1 MIRRQI
7 ALELGAVVPIIR
19 LRDNIQLN
27 PNQYVIKIKGIQV
40 SEGEILFDHYMAMNP
55 GYVEEEITGIPTFEP
70 SFHLP
75 AIWITESQRER
86 AESLGYTVV
95 DPPSIIATHLTEVI
109 RQHIA
114 ELLTRQDVQ
123 NLINN
128 IKDNNTTLIDE
139 LVPKLMGVGE
149 IQKVLQ
155 NLLEEGISIRDL
167 VTIFE
172 TLADHAAV
180 TRDPDILTEYVRQ
193 ALKRAISSKYFPVG
207 EMTNVVTVD
216 PSIEQEIMNSVKN
229 TEQGSYLSLDPERSK
244 KIIESLGN
252 ELKKLED
259 MGKNPIVITS
269 PIVRMY
275 FRNLAKDYY
284 KDIIVISYNEV
295 ESNVELQS
303 VGMVTAKMIV
313 KKFQADTETEAILKA
328 KEELGSGA
336 VVLNVKTLKQRG
348 IFRLFKKDAVEVTA
362 ALEEKEFIN
371 GINNKKPTFNN
382 KNAADNASGNMKNIT
397 DSKSVINLVAD
408 EKIDVNG
415 NAANIEKKLDSL
427 HSLLENQIT
436 SATANKKNE
445 VHHQDTKGSDTAA
458 DSGKQIVKERENA
471 NYKFL
476 QLICKKMVDN
486 EVDSKYADEI
496 IADIESSLKKE
507 SNIDSILAAVYQK
520 IILKLG
526 EPKTISLGEKPKV
539 IFFIGPTGVGKTTTI
554 AKIASRFKLE
564 KETKVAF
571 ITSDTYRIAAVEQ
584 LNTYASIID
593 CPVNVAYS
601 PDEMDECL
609 NEFKNYEL
617 ILVDTAGRSHK
628 SDEQMEE
635 LEKLISKVE
644 ARADEFDFEIY
655 LTLSV
660 TTKYKDLK
668 NIADKYKHIDN
679 WSLIFTKLDET
690 CCLGN
695 MLNMKLYTDAPLSY
709 TTSGQNVPNDIEVI
723 NEQGLAKLLLG
734 GNS

>member
-1 MIRRQI
+1 
-7 ALELGAVVPIIR
+7 
-19 LRDNIQLN
+19 
-27 PNQYVIKIKGIQV
+27 
-40 SEGEILFDHYMAMNP
+40 
-55 GYVEEEITGIPTFEP
+55 
-70 SFHLP
+70 
-75 AIWITESQRER
+75 
-86 AESLGYTVV
+86 
-95 DPPSIIATHLTEVI
+95 
-109 RQHIA
+109 
-114 ELLTRQDVQ
+114 
-123 NLINN
+123 
-128 IKDNNTTLIDE
+128 
-139 LVPKLMGVGE
+139 
-149 IQKVLQ
+149 
-155 NLLEEGISIRDL
+155 
-167 VTIFE
+167 
-172 TLADHAAV
+172 
-180 TRDPDILTEYVRQ
+180 
-193 ALKRAISSKYFPVG
+193 
-207 EMTNVVTVD
+207 
-216 PSIEQEIMNSVKN
+216 
-229 TEQGSYLSLDPERSK
+229 
-244 KIIESLGN
+244 
-252 ELKKLED
+252 
-259 MGKNPIVITS
+259 
-269 PIVRMY
+269 
-275 FRNLAKDYY
+275 
-284 KDIIVISYNEV
+284 
-295 ESNVELQS
+295 
-303 VGMVTAKMIV
+303 MIV

-415 NAANIEKKLDSL
+415 NAANIQKKLDSL

-436 SATANKKNE
+436 SASAKKNE